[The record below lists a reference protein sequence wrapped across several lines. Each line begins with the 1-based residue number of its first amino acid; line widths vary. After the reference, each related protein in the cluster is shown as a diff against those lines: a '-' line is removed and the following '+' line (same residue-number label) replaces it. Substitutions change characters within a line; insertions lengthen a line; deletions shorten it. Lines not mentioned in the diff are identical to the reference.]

1 MYMHDTLDSAFS
13 IYYTRNIVLTVLMPE
28 TCMYSALTIHF
39 TRNILLTVLM
49 PETCMYSAL
58 TIRNIALTVHN
69 A

>member
-1 MYMHDTLDSAFS
+1 
-13 IYYTRNIVLTVLMPE
+13 MPE